1 MMAKHD
7 EHDNVHGLPKF
18 MHKDREHEQR
28 EGARLE
34 KLEKTTARPATKYDG
49 KGGNPQT
56 GR

>member
-1 MMAKHD
+1 MAKHD